1 MHALSPADVIQRQ
14 LDAYN
19 AKDVDAWLATYAVD
33 AQQFALH
40 GELLASGHAAIRS
53 RILIRFAEPDLHAEL
68 LQRTVMGPIV
78 VDYERITRNF
88 PEGKGTVEML
98 CVYEVADGLIQKATF
113 ALGTPLVNTLA
124 A

>member
-1 MHALSPADVIQRQ
+1 MQSLSPADVIQRQ

-19 AKDVDAWLATYAVD
+19 AKNVDAWLATYAAD
-33 AQQFALH
+33 AQQFTLH
-40 GELLASGHAAIRS
+40 GELLAAGHAAIRS
-53 RILIRFAEPDLHAEL
+53 RVLSRFAEPDLYAKL

-98 CVYEVADGLIQKATF
+98 CVYEVADGLIQKVSF
-113 ALGTPLVNTLA
+113 AFGEPLLMVPGA
-124 A
+124 